1 VDQATEKV
9 NVPSILLRVLGLL
22 FAVFAVTGM
31 FWQCMSPIMQ
41 ILSSAIQAGTAPD
54 EDAMIAALIA
64 GLFGS
69 TFAIVMACV
78 QILFG
83 FLGLVAGIVSFIS
96 GGRLGEFRSR
106 NLVQAGAVLIAVQPV
121 IWLLTSCCTSSCGI
135 CGFFVWI
142 PLSVLGIVTA
152 VMVFGALGDPDVDA
166 AFAKN
171 DGEV

>member
-1 VDQATEKV
+1 MDQAAERV

-22 FAVFAVTGM
+22 FAVLAVVGM
-31 FWQCMSPIMQ
+31 IMQ
-41 ILSSAIQAGTAPD
+41 CLGPVFQILQAGIQAGTAVD
-54 EDAMIAALIA
+54 EEALKVALIA

-69 TFAIVMACV
+69 TMSNVMAVV
-78 QILFG
+78 QIVFG
-83 FLGLVAGIVSFIS
+83 FVGLVAGIVSFIA
-96 GGRLGEFRSR
+96 GGRLAEFRSR
-106 NLVQAGAVLIAVQPV
+106 NMVQAGGVLVAVQPV
-121 IWLLTSCCTSSCGI
+121 IWLVTSCCTSSCGI

-142 PLSVLGIVTA
+142 PLTVLGIVAA

>member
-1 VDQATEKV
+1 MDQAAERV

-22 FAVFAVTGM
+22 FAIMALLGM
-31 FWQCMSPIMQ
+31 FWQCMNPVIQ
-41 ILSSAIQAGTAPD
+41 ILSAAVQAGTAPD
-54 EDAMIAALIA
+54 EDAMIAALMA

-69 TFAIVMACV
+69 TLSIVMAIV

-83 FLGLVAGIVSFIS
+83 FVGLAAGLTSFVA
-96 GGRLGEFRSR
+96 GGRLAEFRSR
-106 NLVQAGAVLIAVQPV
+106 NMVQAGAVLIAVQPV

-142 PLSVLGIVTA
+142 PFSVLGVVTA

-171 DGEV
+171 DAEG